1 MTLLER
7 VIRAHRCRSTH
18 HFIAFD
24 ALSLIGGEQAEGWKS
39 LMLVHH
45 EHLLKGAKAPD
56 DTFKDFKNHVLH
68 ISEGE
73 WGGARAKAD
82 GAGKNT
88 AKFVGNVYK
97 VSEREVLRCADF
109 ATAIDRMKKAGR
121 APSRKRHVAKAKGVN
136 SSRP

>member
-24 ALSLIGGEQAEGWKS
+24 ALSLIEGPEAEGWKS

-68 ISEGE
+68 VGEGE
-73 WGGARAKAD
+73 WRGARPPN
-82 GAGKNT
+82 G
-88 AKFVGNVYK
+88 
-97 VSEREVLRCADF
+97 
-109 ATAIDRMKKAGR
+109 M
-121 APSRKRHVAKAKGVN
+121 PSR
-136 SSRP
+136 